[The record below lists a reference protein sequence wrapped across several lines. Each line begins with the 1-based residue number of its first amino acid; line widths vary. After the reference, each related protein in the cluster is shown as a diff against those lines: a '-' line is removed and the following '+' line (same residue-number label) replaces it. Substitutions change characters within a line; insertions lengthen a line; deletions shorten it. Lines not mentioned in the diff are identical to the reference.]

1 MPDVLEAIP
10 ANVSKSK
17 AAAKPTYRDVGE
29 YLAELEKRHCCCRGG
44 RESVTIEY
52 EALSENVG
60 AWMIGAERPR
70 LRPVVQGDAEKHL
83 DADLRSREIDYDQ
96 PNRCAE
102 RCEIYVGAI

>member
-1 MPDVLEAIP
+1 M
-10 ANVSKSK
+10 
-17 AAAKPTYRDVGE
+17 
-29 YLAELEKRHCCCRGG
+29 
-44 RESVTIEY
+44 TIEY

-83 DADLRSREIDYDQ
+83 DADLRSREIDHDQ

-102 RCEIYVGAI
+102 LCEIYVGAI